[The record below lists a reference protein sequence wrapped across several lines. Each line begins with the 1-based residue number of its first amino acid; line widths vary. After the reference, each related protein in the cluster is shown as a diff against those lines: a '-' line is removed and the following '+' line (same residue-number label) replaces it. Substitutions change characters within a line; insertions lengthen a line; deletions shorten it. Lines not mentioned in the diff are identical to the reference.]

1 MKGHFEYREVALYDP
16 RSAALSIKKRHFA
29 FQLSR
34 NYKPTTAWLRSN

>member
-1 MKGHFEYREVALYDP
+1 MKGHFSILKVALYDP

-34 NYKPTTAWLRSN
+34 NCKLTTA